1 MVVTTSLHERTVS
14 VVLLAVQISCIELDV
29 SFGAV
34 AAGVTACSRIQL
46 VRNRRI
52 ILMFIYL
59 PDNDVDRPKTVD
71 DKRDAKKLVEIDI
84 NLQLY
89 CGSHTTTC

>member
-1 MVVTTSLHERTVS
+1 
-14 VVLLAVQISCIELDV
+14 
-29 SFGAV
+29 
-34 AAGVTACSRIQL
+34 
-46 VRNRRI
+46 
-52 ILMFIYL
+52 MFIYL